1 MKRYILYFLLVLCT
15 TLLTGCGHNMY
26 FENETTGLCLRIPI
40 AEGADL
46 GLMVGSTKS
55 VTATVRGGTSFTTE
69 SSNGAGIL
77 SGDAGIAKIT
87 QFKSNTQINEGNI
100 VKVLTDTNVAE
111 NVKLELVKHLDFKAS
126 APDFKPSI
134 LQTRSSVVA
143 SSGAD
148 VSKVKPF
155 NSTGVD
161 KIIEIAPAITAPVI
175 DAAKEITTATIDAAA
190 NVTNTAIEN
199 TADVATS
206 VGDHVVATTTNIVKI
221 FRLILTI
228 FIVSGILSVWML
240 LKPKKK
246 KATKKTETDTNLE
259 ESIPLIDDENGK
271 VKLDDEHL
279 TFELNDGNK
288 EVITV
293 ESDTKGKKK
302 RRLISWLA
310 SIVVAIWL
318 YLPSSWRG
326 KIVKRAILFLL
337 NVRKKLKQKKK
348 EEKK

>member
-1 MKRYILYFLLVLCT
+1 MKRYILYFFLVLCT

-55 VTATVRGGTSFTTE
+55 VTATVRGGTSFTSE

-100 VKVLTDTNVAE
+100 VKVLTDTNVDE
-111 NVKLELVKHLDFKAS
+111 SVKLELVKQLDFKAS

-134 LQTRSSVVA
+134 LQTRSSLVA

-161 KIIEIAPAITAPVI
+161 KIIEIAPAITTPVV
-175 DAAKEITTATIDAAA
+175 DAVKEITTTTVDAAA
-190 NVTNTAIEN
+190 NVANTTIEN

-206 VGDHVVATTTNIVKI
+206 VGDHVVATTTNIVKV

-246 KATKKTETDTNLE
+246 KVAKKTEIDTHLE
-259 ESIPLIDDENGK
+259 ESVPLIDDENGK
-271 VKLDDEHL
+271 VKLDGENL
-279 TFELNDGNK
+279 TFELEDGDK
-288 EVITV
+288 GATTD
-293 ESDTKGKKK
+293 ESNAKNKKK

-310 SIVVAIWL
+310 SIAVAIWL
-318 YLPSSWRG
+318 YLPSSWRVNL
-326 KIVKRAILFLL
+326 VKRVVLFLL
-337 NVRKKLKQKKK
+337 KARKKMMQKKK

>member
-1 MKRYILYFLLVLCT
+1 MKRYILYFLPVLCT

-111 NVKLELVKHLDFKAS
+111 NVKLELVRQLDFKAS

-134 LQTRSSVVA
+134 LQTRSSLVA

-148 VSKVKPF
+148 VSNVKPF

-161 KIIEIAPAITAPVI
+161 KIIEIAPAITTPVV
-175 DAAKEITTATIDAAA
+175 DAVKEITTTTIDAAA

-228 FIVSGILSVWML
+228 FIVSGILSVWMIF
-240 LKPKKK
+240 KPKKK
-246 KATKKTETDTNLE
+246 KVAKKTETDTHLE
-259 ESIPLIDDENGK
+259 ESVPFIDDEDGK
-271 VKLDDEHL
+271 VKLDEEHL
-279 TFELNDGNK
+279 TFEMDDGTK
-288 EVITV
+288 EVVAV
-293 ESDTKGKKK
+293 EPDNKVKKK

-310 SIVVAIWL
+310 TIAVAIWL

-326 KIVKRAILFLL
+326 KLIKRAILFLL
-337 NVRKKLKQKKK
+337 KARRKLKQKKK

>member
-1 MKRYILYFLLVLCT
+1 MKRYILYFLPVLCT

-40 AEGADL
+40 AEGADI

-100 VKVLTDTNVAE
+100 VKVLTDTNVDE
-111 NVKLELVKHLDFKAS
+111 NVKLALVKQLDFKAS
-126 APDFKPSI
+126 APDFKPSV
-134 LQTRSSVVA
+134 LQTRSSLVA

-148 VSKVKPF
+148 ASKIKPF

-161 KIIEIAPAITAPVI
+161 KIIEIAPAITTPVV
-175 DAAKEITTATIDAAA
+175 DTVKNITTTTIGAAA
-190 NVTNTAIEN
+190 NITNTAIEN

-206 VGDHVVATTTNIVKI
+206 VGDHVVATTTNIIKI

-228 FIVSGILSVWML
+228 FIVSGILSIWML
-240 LKPKKK
+240 IKPKKK
-246 KATKKTETDTNLE
+246 KAPKKTETDSNLE
-259 ESIPLIDDENGK
+259 ESIPLIDDDNGK
-271 VKLDDEHL
+271 VKLDEERL
-279 TFELNDGNK
+279 TFELDDGTK
-288 EVITV
+288 EVVTV
-293 ESDTKGKKK
+293 ESDAKSKKK
-302 RRLISWLA
+302 RRFISWLA
-310 SIVVAIWL
+310 MVAVAIWL
-318 YLPSSWRG
+318 YLPSGWRV
-326 KIVKRAILFLL
+326 KIIKRAIIFLL
-337 NVRKKLKQKKK
+337 KARKKLKQKKK
-348 EEKK
+348 EKKK

>member
-26 FENETTGLCLRIPI
+26 FENETTGLCLRIPV

-46 GLMVGSTKS
+46 GLMIGSTKS

-100 VKVLTDTNVAE
+100 VKVLADTNVPE
-111 NVKLELVKHLDFKAS
+111 QVKIELVKQLDFKAS

-134 LQTRSSVVA
+134 LQTRSSLVA

-148 VSKVKPF
+148 VSNVKPF

-161 KIIEIAPAITAPVI
+161 KIVEIIPDVTTPVVNTV
-175 DAAKEITTATIDAAA
+175 KEITTTTIDATA
-190 NVTNTAIEN
+190 NVANTAIEN

-206 VGDHVVATTTNIVKI
+206 VGDHVVATTTNIVRI

-240 LKPKKK
+240 IKPKKK
-246 KATKKTETDTNLE
+246 KAAKKTETDTHSE
-259 ESIPLIDDENGK
+259 ESIPFIDDENGK
-271 VKLDDEHL
+271 VKLDE
-279 TFELNDGNK
+279 ENLNLDLDDGNK
-288 EVITV
+288 EETTAKP
-293 ESDTKGKKK
+293 DTKGKKK
-302 RRLISWLA
+302 RRFVSWLA
-310 SIVVAIWL
+310 SIAVAIWL
-318 YLPSSWRG
+318 YLPSSCRG
-326 KIVKRAILFLL
+326 KVVKRAILFLL
-337 NVRKKLKQKKK
+337 KARKTLKQKKK
-348 EEKK
+348 EAKK

>member
-1 MKRYILYFLLVLCT
+1 MKRYILYFLPVLCT

-100 VKVLTDTNVAE
+100 VKILTDSNVAE
-111 NVKLELVKHLDFKAS
+111 NVKLELVKQLDFKAS

-134 LQTRSSVVA
+134 LQTRSSLVA

-148 VSKVKPF
+148 ASKIKPF

-161 KIIEIAPAITAPVI
+161 KIIEIAPAITTPVV
-175 DAAKEITTATIDAAA
+175 DTVKEITTTTIGAAA
-190 NVTNTAIEN
+190 NITNTAIEN
-199 TADVATS
+199 TADVATN
-206 VGDHVVATTTNIVKI
+206 VGDHVVATTTNIIKI

-228 FIVSGILSVWML
+228 FIVSGILSIWML
-240 LKPKKK
+240 IKPKKK
-246 KATKKTETDTNLE
+246 KTPKKAETSSNLE
-259 ESIPLIDDENGK
+259 ESIPLIDDDNGK
-271 VKLDDEHL
+271 VKLDEERL
-279 TFELNDGNK
+279 TFELDDGTK
-288 EVITV
+288 EVVTV
-293 ESDTKGKKK
+293 ESDAKSKKK
-302 RRLISWLA
+302 RRFISWLA
-310 SIVVAIWL
+310 MVSVAIWL
-318 YLPSSWRG
+318 YLPSGWRV
-326 KIVKRAILFLL
+326 KLVKRAIIFLL
-337 NVRKKLKQKKK
+337 KARKKLKQKKK
-348 EEKK
+348 EKKK